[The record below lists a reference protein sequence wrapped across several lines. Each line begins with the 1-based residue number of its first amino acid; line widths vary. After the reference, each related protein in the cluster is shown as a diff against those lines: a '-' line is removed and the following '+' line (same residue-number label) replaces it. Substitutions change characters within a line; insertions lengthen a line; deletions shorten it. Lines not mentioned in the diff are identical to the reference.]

1 MAPPA
6 AEIGVNCPA
15 MSDLYVG
22 PPTKTARNDGRPSGF
37 PYRAALALAEAI
49 IPGSASIPAADE
61 ATVARAH
68 EVVQAFHPSLPRAWS
83 IAQATLAA
91 AAIGQTG
98 RAFDALSVARQEA
111 LIRQWEDDPIL
122 KMPLALVALVYKFVH
137 FDQRSVYETLGGK
150 LNVVGALET
159 PRWLRQIH
167 RADEWDGGEVECEV
181 VVVGTGAGG
190 GVVGRELADRGFAV
204 VFVEEGDHHR
214 RDAFDGSSVRAH
226 QRFYRGAFSLG
237 NVAMPVFMGRLV
249 GGSTAIN
256 GGTCFRAPPWVLDRW
271 CEDTDSADFSA
282 DCMRPYFERVE
293 AVLDVRAADPK
304 TVGPIGDVMARGCD
318 ALGWHHLAI
327 RRNAPGC
334 DGSGFCDFGCRTDAR
349 RGTNIAYIPPALER
363 GSMLFT
369 GLRAEHV
376 VIEGGRAVGID
387 AVAKNGRPI
396 RVRARAVVLAG
407 GAIPTPLF
415 LLKQGICN
423 ASGQVGRNLTTHPSC
438 GFSAIFDEE
447 IRGHAHI
454 PQGYACDEFL
464 RDGMLITAAQPDLNI
479 AAAVLPFA
487 GRRLM
492 ETLGHIDHLAYFAM
506 LIRDSSRNGRVWRDV
521 GGIPAITYSVT
532 AEDVDRMHR
541 AMVRVGEMCLAAGA
555 TRLHPTALKMRSL
568 KGPSDLQAFRSA
580 RLGAGDYAFT
590 SYHPLGTSKMGRD
603 PKTSVVDTSH
613 ETHDVRG
620 LYIVDGSTVPG
631 PLGVNPQLTIM
642 AMATRAAEKIADRI
656 T

>member
-1 MAPPA
+1 
-6 AEIGVNCPA
+6 
-15 MSDLYVG
+15 MSDLYAG
-22 PPTKTARNDGRPSGF
+22 LPTKTPRDTARPSGF

-49 IPGSASIPAADE
+49 VPGSASIPAADE

-68 EVVQAFHPSLPRAWS
+68 EVVQGFHPSLARAWS

-98 RAFDALSVARQEA
+98 RSFDALSAARQEA

-122 KMPLALVALVYKFVH
+122 KAPLALVALLYKFVH
-137 FDQRSVYETLGGK
+137 FDRPSVYETLGGK
-150 LNVVGALET
+150 LNVVGALER

-167 RADEWDGGEVECEV
+167 RAEEWQGGDVECEV

-204 VFVEEGDHHR
+204 VFVEEGEHHR

-271 CEDTDSADFSA
+271 CEDTDCGDFAADA
-282 DCMRPYFERVE
+282 LGPYFERVE
-293 AVLDVRAADPK
+293 SVLDVREADRS

-318 ALGWHHLAI
+318 VLGWSHFAI

-349 RGTNIAYIPPALER
+349 RGTNIAYIPPALEK
-363 GSMLFT
+363 GSMLLT

-376 VIEGGRAVGID
+376 VLEGGRAVGID
-387 AVAKNGRPI
+387 AIAKNGRTI
-396 RVRARAVVLAG
+396 RVRARAIVLAG
-407 GAIPTPLF
+407 GAIPTPLL

-423 ASGQVGRNLTTHPSC
+423 TSGQVGRNLSTHPSG
-438 GFSAIFDEE
+438 GFSALFDQE

-464 RDGMLITAAQPDLNI
+464 REGMLITAAQPDLNI

-492 ETLGHIDHLAYFAM
+492 ETLGRIDHLAYFAM
-506 LIRDSSRNGRVWRDV
+506 LIRDATRNGRVWRDV
-521 GGIPAITYSVT
+521 GGLPAITYSVT

-541 AMVRVGEMCLAAGA
+541 AMVHAGEMCLAAGA
-555 TRLHPTALKMRSL
+555 TRMHPTALKMRSL
-568 KGPSDLQAFRSA
+568 KGRRDLEAFRSA
-580 RLGAGDYAFT
+580 RFGPSDFAFT

-613 ETHDVRG
+613 ETHDTPG

-642 AMATRAAEKIADRI
+642 AMATRAAEKIAERI

>member
-1 MAPPA
+1 MNGLQTGFA
-6 AEIGVNCPA
+6 
-15 MSDLYVG
+15 
-22 PPTKTARNDGRPSGF
+22 TKRSRNEPLPRGF
-37 PYRAALALAEAI
+37 QYRSALALAEAI
-49 IPGSASIPAADE
+49 VPGSASIPAADE

-68 EVVQAFHPSLPRAWS
+68 DVIRAFHPSLPQAWR

-91 AAIGQTG
+91 AAIAQTG
-98 RAFDALSVARQEA
+98 RPFDALSAARQEA
-111 LIRQWEDDPIL
+111 LIRRWEDDPIL
-122 KMPLALVALVYKFVH
+122 KAPLGLVALIYKFVH

-159 PRWLRQIH
+159 PRWLRQVH
-167 RADEWDGGEVECEV
+167 RAQEWEGGDVDCEV
-181 VVVGTGAGG
+181 VVIGTGAGG

-204 VFVEEGDHHR
+204 VFVEEGEHHR

-226 QRFYRGAFSLG
+226 QRFYRGAFSIG
-237 NVAMPVFMGRLV
+237 NVAVPVFMGRLV

-271 CEDTDSADFSA
+271 CEDTDSGDFGADA
-282 DCMRPYFERVE
+282 MRPYFERVE
-293 AVLDVRAADPK
+293 AVLDVREADRS
-304 TVGPIGDVMARGCD
+304 TVGPIGEVMARGCN
-318 ALGWHHLAI
+318 ALGWSHFAI

-349 RGTNIAYIPPALER
+349 RGTHIAYVPPALEK
-363 GSMLFT
+363 GAMLLT
-369 GLRAEHV
+369 GLRAEQIV
-376 VIEGGRAVGID
+376 LSGGRAVGVD
-387 AVAKNGRPI
+387 AITHDGRTI

-407 GAIPTPLF
+407 GAIPTPLL

-423 ASGQVGRNLTTHPSC
+423 TSGQVGRNLSIHPSS
-438 GFSAIFDEE
+438 GFSALFDQE

-454 PQGYACDEFL
+454 PQGYGCDQFL
-464 RDGMLITAAQPDLNI
+464 REGMLLTAAQPDLNI

-492 ETLGHIDHLAYFAM
+492 ETLGRVDHLAYFAL
-506 LIRDSSRNGRVWRDV
+506 LIRDSTRNGRVWRDV
-521 GGIPAITYSVT
+521 GGLPVITYNVT

-541 AMVRVGEMCLAAGA
+541 GMVRAGEMCLAAGA
-555 TRLHPTALKMRSL
+555 TRMHPTALKMRSL
-568 KGPSDLQAFRSA
+568 KGARDLEAFAATRFA
-580 RLGAGDYAFT
+580 PTDYVWT
-590 SYHPLGTSKMGRD
+590 SYHPLGSSKMGRD

-613 ETHDVRG
+613 ETHDVPG

-642 AMATRAAEKIADRI
+642 AMATRAAEKIAERI